1 VKIRKRTVAW
11 AAAALVILLWIA
23 SFFTP
28 EGAIRRYMFLKLHP
42 ISAVTSEIT
51 DLGLHLPM
59 DGHLYHATKYVS
71 REAGG
76 EIGFFYVKKKG
87 PFWFVES
94 AGSAP

>member
-1 VKIRKRTVAW
+1 MKIRKRTVIL
-11 AAAALVILLWIA
+11 AAAILIVLLWIA
-23 SFFTP
+23 SFFSP

-42 ISAVTSEIT
+42 VSAVTTEIT
-51 DLGLHLPM
+51 DLGLYFPR

-71 REAGG
+71 RATGG

-94 AGSAP
+94 AGSGP